1 MIIELLLSM
10 VFKSSKNIAKLV
22 LTALADHMTL
32 KAFQLIVD
40 VRYCKFRIFCENF
53 IFGNSVIRP
62 ICHVKNLRIG
72 HLPTSVKAIVI
83 RPIFKGFIFRK
94 LHFCEVL

>member
-22 LTALADHMTL
+22 LTALADHMTP

-40 VRYCKFRIFCENF
+40 VRYCKLEKFCENF
-53 IFGNSVIRP
+53 IFTNSVIRY
-62 ICHVKNLRIG
+62 ICHVQN
-72 HLPTSVKAIVI
+72 S
-83 RPIFKGFIFRK
+83 
-94 LHFCEVL
+94 

>member
-22 LTALADHMTL
+22 LTALADHMTP

-40 VRYCKFRIFCENF
+40 VRNCKLEK
-53 IFGNSVIRP
+53 
-62 ICHVKNLRIG
+62 KNLR
-72 HLPTSVKAIVI
+72 
-83 RPIFKGFIFRK
+83 
-94 LHFCEVL
+94 EVFFSRIAL